1 MAEEYKQGLINR
13 LKSIEGHVRGI
24 QRMVDE
30 DVYCID
36 IINQNLAVQRALE
49 KVNSLILERHLQT
62 CVTTAI
68 KGDDPDDRERV
79 IAEIMTVFEA
89 TAKMEGHVRCQGSTV
104 SGPAI
109 NPVLPEEERRGG
121 NRDPRGSDGSGRD
134 EIPLPDRRPV
144 R

>member
-1 MAEEYKQGLINR
+1 MAEEHKQGLINR

-36 IINQNLAVQRALE
+36 VINQNLAVQRALE

-62 CVTTAI
+62 CVTAAI
-68 KGDDPDDRERV
+68 KSDDSDDRERV

-89 TAKMEGHVRCQGSTV
+89 TAKM
-104 SGPAI
+104 
-109 NPVLPEEERRGG
+109 
-121 NRDPRGSDGSGRD
+121 
-134 EIPLPDRRPV
+134 
-144 R
+144 

>member
-1 MAEEYKQGLINR
+1 MADEHKQGLINR

-36 IINQNLAVQRALE
+36 VINQNLAVQRALE

-68 KGDDPDDRERV
+68 KGDDPAERERV
-79 IAEIMTVFEA
+79 IAEIMSVFEA
-89 TAKMEGHVRCQGSTV
+89 TVKV
-104 SGPAI
+104 
-109 NPVLPEEERRGG
+109 
-121 NRDPRGSDGSGRD
+121 
-134 EIPLPDRRPV
+134 
-144 R
+144 

>member
-1 MAEEYKQGLINR
+1 MAEEHKQGLINR

-30 DVYCID
+30 DDYCMD

-68 KGDDPDDRERV
+68 RGDNPTERERV
-79 IAEIMTVFEA
+79 ITEIMNVFE
-89 TAKMEGHVRCQGSTV
+89 TT
-104 SGPAI
+104 
-109 NPVLPEEERRGG
+109 
-121 NRDPRGSDGSGRD
+121 GRM
-134 EIPLPDRRPV
+134 
-144 R
+144 

>member
-1 MAEEYKQGLINR
+1 VGGVCIVANGHTQEIINR
-13 LKSIEGHVRGI
+13 LKSIEGHIRGV

-68 KGDDPDDRERV
+68 RGDDPVERERV
-79 IAEIMTVFEA
+79 ITEIMNVFE
-89 TAKMEGHVRCQGSTV
+89 TTGKM
-104 SGPAI
+104 
-109 NPVLPEEERRGG
+109 
-121 NRDPRGSDGSGRD
+121 
-134 EIPLPDRRPV
+134 
-144 R
+144 